1 MTSWELEEGRRAWGI
16 DCGFEPNGMFRKD
29 LAEMLLFE
37 QRCGGGAGANPAD
50 IWSKGI
56 PEGGDVCAKALGQDQ

>member
-1 MTSWELEEGRRAWGI
+1 M
-16 DCGFEPNGMFRKD
+16 DCDFKANQMFRKD

-50 IWSKGI
+50 IWRKDMPG
-56 PEGGDVCAKALGQDQ
+56 GGDVYAKALEQEQAWPV

>member
-1 MTSWELEEGRRAWGI
+1 M

-29 LAEMLLFE
+29 LAEMPLFE

-56 PEGGDVCAKALGQDQ
+56 PEGGDICAKALGQDQ